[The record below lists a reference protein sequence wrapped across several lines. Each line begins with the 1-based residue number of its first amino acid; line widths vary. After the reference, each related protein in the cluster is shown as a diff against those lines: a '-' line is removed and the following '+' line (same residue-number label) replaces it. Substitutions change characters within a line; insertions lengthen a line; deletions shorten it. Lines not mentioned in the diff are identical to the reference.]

1 MLDYKLLEA
10 LITVIETGGFERAG
24 LALGLSQ
31 SAVSQRI
38 KLLESRLG
46 QPVLT
51 RHPNLQAT
59 PAGRRLL
66 NHAQQVQLL
75 ERDLRRQ
82 IPELS
87 EDRTRL
93 RIALNAD
100 SLATWWGDAVGAFCQ
115 AEGLLLDMVVEDQ
128 DVGLRRM
135 REGDVAACL
144 CSSDQ
149 PVAGARCIALGQI
162 PYRAWARQDYVDRY
176 FPDGL
181 SADGFQEAPAIV
193 FGPHDQLQHRFLAQ
207 CGYHGRFP
215 YHLCPSS
222 EGFIRL
228 AMAGMGYGMIPD
240 NMITSQ
246 GTTLVVPEGA
256 LVNLAPSQA
265 VNVPLYWHYWRHSG
279 EFMERLTRTIADA
292 AERHLDAAPAPASV

>member
-10 LITVIETGGFERAG
+10 LITVIEAGGFEKAG
-24 LALGLSQ
+24 IALGLSQ

-51 RHPNLQAT
+51 RHPHLQAT

-82 IPELS
+82 IPALS

-100 SLATWWGDAVGAFCQ
+100 SLATWWGEAIGQFCQ
-115 AEGLLLDMVVEDQ
+115 EEGLLLDMVIEDQ

-149 PVAGARCIALGQI
+149 PVAGARCIALGNM
-162 PYRAWARQDYVDRY
+162 PYRAWAHRDYVARY
-176 FPDGL
+176 FPEGL
-181 SADGFQEAPAIV
+181 TPQAFQEAPAIV

-240 NMITSQ
+240 NMITNSQ
-246 GTTLVVPEGA
+246 TTLVIPDGA
-256 LVNLAPSQA
+256 LMNINDA
-265 VNVPLYWHYWRHSG
+265 VAVDVPLYWHYWRHG
-279 EFMERLTRTIADA
+279 GDFMERLTRTIAQA
-292 AERHLDAAPAPASV
+292 GSAMLEPLR